1 MPAQPDQLL
10 TITSARLRGH
20 RDLQDIRIEDG
31 TIAAIEVAGRSPAG
45 PSVIDADGGLVTVS
59 FCNAHLHLDKV
70 FTLASL
76 GEKALHYYQGAGM
89 GRAMRAIDT
98 AAAVKQSQ
106 NAEQMVRHARQAVA
120 MAAFYGTTHIR
131 AFADVDS
138 KAGVRGVEVLCLV
151 RDEFAGVVDVQV
163 VAFPQ
168 DGILKEPGNVEL
180 LDRSLEIGADVV
192 GGIPW
197 IELTEHAMRD
207 HVRIAFELAEAH
219 DKDVSMLLDDA
230 GDPGLRTLEMMAVE
244 AATRGWAGRAM
255 AHHCR
260 AMELYPEP
268 YFERLVALLR
278 EADVSVVSDPHTGP
292 LHARVGELLE
302 LGVNVILGQDDI
314 SDAYYA
320 FGRNNMLEVAFLGA
334 HLLWMMTSAGQAAMY
349 DTVTVN
355 AAKGMNVLGHEVAVG
370 NRANLVV
377 LDAPNVTEALRF
389 QAPPRCV
396 VSHGNPVDLDRMA
409 EIGGIPGR
417 M

>member
-1 MPAQPDQLL
+1 MTTPLEPL

-20 RDLQDIRIEDG
+20 HGLQDVRIDDG
-31 TIAAIEVAGRSPAG
+31 RIASIDHAGSRAG
-45 PSVIDADGGLVTVS
+45 TTGEVIDAAGGLVTES

-76 GEKALHYYQGAGM
+76 GDQALNFYQGEGM
-89 GRAMRAIDT
+89 GRAMSAIDT
-98 AAAVKQSQ
+98 AAEVKRSQ
-106 NAEQMVRHARQAVA
+106 NAEQMVKDARRAVA
-120 MAAFYGTTHIR
+120 MAACNGTTHIR

-151 RDEFAGVVDVQV
+151 RDEFAGIVDVQV

-168 DGILKEPGNVEL
+168 DGIIKEPGTVDL
-180 LDRSLEIGADVV
+180 LERSLEIGADVV

-197 IELTEHAMRD
+197 IELTDAAMAD
-207 HVRIAFELAEAH
+207 HVRIAFDLAQAR

-230 GDPGLRTLEMMAVE
+230 GDPGLRTLEMMTVE
-244 AATRGWAGRAM
+244 TITRGWHGRAL

-278 EADVSVVSDPHTGP
+278 EAGISVVSDPHTGP
-292 LHARVGELLE
+292 LHARVGDLLGA
-302 LGVNVILGQDDI
+302 GVNVTLGQDDI

-334 HLLWMMTSAGQAAMY
+334 HLLWMMTETGQATMY
-349 DTVTVN
+349 DMVTVN
-355 AAKGMNVLGHEVAVG
+355 AAKGMNVFDHEVAVG
-370 NRANLVV
+370 NVANLVV
-377 LDAPNVTEALRF
+377 LDALNVTEALRF
-389 QAPPRCV
+389 HERPRAV
-396 VSHGNPVDLDRMA
+396 VSHGALVDLEHMA
-409 EIGGIPGR
+409 QLGAIPGV
-417 M
+417 